1 MCFGSF
7 LVRGGAVRAN
17 VAVLVGSKM
26 CMVQNIGFY
35 MVIVGKQNFENKNFV
50 VIVSLGKIYL

>member
-1 MCFGSF
+1 M
-7 LVRGGAVRAN
+7 RTN

-35 MVIVGKQNFENKNFV
+35 MVIVGKQNFDNKNFV